1 MDHAEARERLADA
14 LLAPRD
20 GGLDAA
26 LADPSATGVELRA
39 HLGACAPCSAELD
52 ALRAIGALL
61 AAAAPDSLVAP
72 PSLRERVMAA
82 VGETGA
88 PATAPIP
95 LRPRRRLLPLVAA
108 MAAMV
113 VLVAGLA
120 GGLALVGQRQD
131 ADRQVAELGALM
143 AATQAILADPASV
156 RVDLAGPGGSGS
168 VLIGSSSGRL
178 VAFSS
183 TLPALSAGGRY
194 ECYVERGGVR
204 TWIGWMHWSA
214 GLAYWSGP
222 VSGIALPWRPG
233 DRFLVTEGRDG
244 VPVLV
249 GGS

>member
-20 GGLDAA
+20 GGLEAA

-39 HLGACAPCSAELD
+39 HLAACAPCSRELD

-61 AAAAPDSLVAP
+61 ATAAPDSLAAP

-88 PATAPIP
+88 PAAAPIP

-108 MAAMV
+108 MAAVV

-120 GGLALVGQRQD
+120 GGLALVGQRQE
-131 ADRQVAELGALM
+131 ADRQVAELGDLM
-143 AATQAILADPASV
+143 AATQAILADPAFV
-156 RVDLAGPGGSGS
+156 RIDLAGPGGSGS

-183 TLPALSAGGRY
+183 TLPALPAGLRY
-194 ECYVERGGVR
+194 ECFIERGGVR
-204 TWIGWMHWSA
+204 TWIGWMHWS
-214 GLAYWSGP
+214 GDLAYWSGP

>member
-20 GGLDAA
+20 GGLEAA
-26 LADPSATGVELRA
+26 LADPSATGLELRA
-39 HLGACAPCSAELD
+39 HLAACAPCSRELD
-52 ALRAIGALL
+52 ALRAMGALL
-61 AAAAPDSLVAP
+61 ATAAPDSLAAP

-88 PATAPIP
+88 PAAAPIP

-108 MAAMV
+108 MAAVV
-113 VLVAGLA
+113 VLVAVLA
-120 GGLALVGQRQD
+120 G
-131 ADRQVAELGALM
+131 
-143 AATQAILADPASV
+143 PAFV
-156 RVDLAGPGGSGS
+156 RIDLAGPGGSGS

-183 TLPALSAGGRY
+183 TLPALPAGLRY
-194 ECYVERGGVR
+194 ECFIERGGVR

-214 GLAYWSGP
+214 DLAYWSGP

-244 VPVLV
+244 VPVRV